1 MHPLSTALLLLGYA
15 LAAPLAGRL
24 PSIVRGQH
32 RIAFAGHQAG
42 MMLGLIGWLTRGGY
56 TAAGIHAAWMI
67 AVKIWFEL
75 APRRHRRQPTPRGD
89 LNG

>member
-1 MHPLSTALLLLGYA
+1 VHPLSTALLLLGYA

-24 PSIVRGQH
+24 LSIVRGQH
-32 RIAFAGHQAG
+32 RLALAGHQGG
-42 MMLGLIGWLTRGGY
+42 MMLALLGWLTRGSY
-56 TAAGIHAAWMI
+56 SMAGIHAVWMV

-75 APRRHRRQPTPRGD
+75 APRRHRRQPTPHGD